1 LSLDGF
7 QEILDTIS
15 EATSIVSSLTPD
27 LSDKKGISDVMLAL
41 EKITP
46 EISGGLGGKM
56 AGLCELLA
64 QLFEKFLM
72 EMVGDGSVGIKMA
85 LKGLSVLQESIEES
99 SSQDTLDEQAV
110 MISTSLFTNYG
121 VCVAGLETGQPT
133 DSQKEPDEPLGQA
146 GTNDGATPEPVD
158 EADEEDD
165 FFAGIETGAG
175 AESVERGAAADR
187 EEEAEP
193 ANPIVE
199 KLSQLANDVTMLDAD
214 MTDKKMVSDIMLE
227 LEEITK
233 DMNNEGSDRQVTSLT
248 GTLGLLYE
256 KSLMEGLENG
266 QRAIELSADAIMILS
281 AYFERTYP
289 PDLPDQAAQVRGK
302 IEDEFGIAPVD
313 DPHESQDDGDETSTP
328 VVESPEEP
336 GKTQGMATQA
346 GCDIVKVASDEDL
359 LIYCEFV
366 LEVNDSVAGIESD
379 LLELEENPTD
389 EELINSI
396 FRAFHSMK
404 GAAGFLGVNTV
415 NILCHEAETLL
426 DKFRKKT
433 LVCNQ
438 EMMDALLK
446 TVDVVKLV
454 NEGLDTACQGLKT
467 KLPNADLEIPRFHID
482 SLVQLLTNL
491 ASGERTT
498 VMEQDEEEEKEGEE
512 EGGEEEIEPIGAM
525 LVNEQKISRD
535 QLETALESQQAK
547 PLGEILVDM
556 GAIEKSE
563 VEQALKSQAEKKKK
577 IQASSIKIDTEKL
590 DSLLELVGELVIS
603 QSIVGQDESL
613 VRENNRVLHKNITN
627 LGKITKNIQ
636 DRVMTLRMVP
646 LKQTFQKMNRLVR
659 DLAKKM
665 KKPVRFNISGA
676 DTEIDKTLIEELNDP
691 LVHLLRNS
699 MDHGLESVEERVS
712 HGKDK
717 TGNVWLSASHKGGN
731 VQIEVIDDGKGLDR
745 ERIRRKAIEKG
756 LIPDDAEL
764 SEQELYN
771 LILQPGFSTH
781 DVATDISGRG
791 VGMDVV
797 KSNLDK
803 LGGRLEIT
811 SKPGEGSTFLI
822 KLPLTLA
829 IVDGMI
835 VRIGEDRYVIPTIS
849 IRESIRPA
857 RDSISTY
864 KKKGEMI
871 DVRGRLL
878 PMIRLHRRLG
888 IMDAIHE
895 NPWEGIVIIVESD
908 GKEFGFLVDDLLGQ
922 QQVVIKSL
930 DKRFKGLP
938 GISGG
943 TILGDGRVGLILDVS
958 SVAASN

>member
-1 LSLDGF
+1 MSLDGF

-27 LSDKKGISDVMLAL
+27 LSDKKSISDVMLAL

-46 EISGGLGGKM
+46 EIGKGLTGKM

-64 QLFEKFLM
+64 QLYEKFLM
-72 EMVGDGSVGIKMA
+72 EMVDDGSVGIEMT
-85 LKGLSVLQESIEES
+85 LQGLSVLQESIEES
-99 SSQDTLDEQAV
+99 SSQETLDEKTV
-110 MISTSLFTNYG
+110 MISTSLFTAYG
-121 VCVAGLETGQPT
+121 VSVAGLETGQTT
-133 DSQKEPDEPLGQA
+133 DSQEKPDDTLAQA
-146 GTNDGATPEPVD
+146 GTGDGENPEPEDAVD
-158 EADEEDD
+158 EDDD
-165 FFAGIETGAG
+165 FFAGIETGMGSENAG
-175 AESVERGAAADR
+175 YGTVEEH
-187 EEEAEP
+187 EEETEP
-193 ANPIVE
+193 VNPIVE

-214 MTDKKMVSDIMLE
+214 MTDKKVVSDIMLE
-227 LEEITK
+227 LEEITT
-233 DMNNEGSDRQVTSLT
+233 DMNNEGCDPQVTSLT
-248 GTLGLLYE
+248 STLGLLYE
-256 KSLMEGLENG
+256 KSLMKGLENG
-266 QRAIELSADAIMILS
+266 QKAIDLSADAIMILS
-281 AYFERTYP
+281 AYFEQTHSQ
-289 PDLPDQAAQVRGK
+289 DLPVQAIQVKKR
-302 IEDEFGIAPVD
+302 IENEFGLAAGD
-313 DPHESQDDGDETSTP
+313 ESHESREPDDKAP
-328 VVESPEEP
+328 PAAESPQEP
-336 GKTQGMATQA
+336 DNAQGMVTEA
-346 GCDIVKVASDEDL
+346 GYDTVKVASDEDL

-379 LLELEENPTD
+379 LLELEESPTN
-389 EELINSI
+389 EELINST

-426 DKFRKKT
+426 DKFRKKI

-446 TVDVVKLV
+446 TVDVIKLV
-454 NEGLDTACQGLKT
+454 NEGLDAGCQGIKA
-467 KLPNADLEIPRFHID
+467 KLPNADLEMPKFHID
-482 SLVQLLTNL
+482 SLVQLLTRL
-491 ASGERTT
+491 GSEEQTK
-498 VMEQDEEEEKEGEE
+498 VVEQDVEKADAEEEESGD
-512 EGGEEEIEPIGAM
+512 EEIEPIGAM

-563 VEQALKSQAEKKKK
+563 VEQALKYQAEKKKK
-577 IQASSIKIDTEKL
+577 VQASSIKIDTEKL

-603 QSIVGQDESL
+603 QSIVGQDEALAS
-613 VRENNRVLHKNITN
+613 ENNRVLLKNITN

-665 KKPVRFNISGA
+665 KKPVHFNISGA

-699 MDHGLESVEERVS
+699 MDHGLESAEERVAK
-712 HGKDK
+712 GKDK

-745 ERIRRKAIEKG
+745 DRIKQKAIEKG
-756 LIPDDAEL
+756 LIPADAEL
-764 SEQELYN
+764 SEQELYS

-811 SKPGEGSTFLI
+811 SKPGEGSTFMI

-835 VRIGEDRYVIPTIS
+835 VRIGKDRYVIPTIS
-849 IRESIRPA
+849 IRESVRPSK
-857 RDSISTY
+857 DSISTY

-871 DVRGRLL
+871 DVRGHLL
-878 PMIRLHRRLG
+878 PMVRLHRRLG

-908 GKEFGFLVDDLLGQ
+908 GREFGFLVDDLLGQ

-943 TILGDGRVGLILDVS
+943 TILGDGCVGLILDVS